1 MFTCLNKNTGLII
14 ACSWLLAGSS
24 VLANPILTSPTLAKP
39 SQAVPTPPECDAKA
53 YVLMDAN
60 SGYIIAG
67 KDIDTRL
74 PPASLTKVMTLYLVA
89 DALKAQRLHL
99 EDTTIVS
106 EGAWRTGGSRMFIK
120 VGTSVSIKDLIS
132 GIATASGNDATVAV
146 AEHIAGTE
154 SSFANLMN
162 QAAHKIGMQNSSFSD
177 SNGLPSPN
185 HYSTAKDLALL
196 AQSWIRSFPEYYPWF
211 KEKWMSYNG
220 IKQPNRNRLLWR
232 DASVDGFKTG
242 HTDESGYCLIA
253 SAVRNNGMRL
263 ISVVLGAAS
272 DTLRTKYSEAL
283 LNYGFRFFETRKIFA
298 ANTKLATPRI
308 WLGKSHTV
316 SLGLNHEMHATL
328 PIGHHARIKAKA
340 DIINDIKAPIVK
352 GQVCG
357 NLNISLDGK
366 IIAAQPLVALADVE
380 KANFICAL
388 YDRIVMLFK
397 HS

>member
-1 MFTCLNKNTGLII
+1 MFTYLNKNIKFII
-14 ACSWLLAGSS
+14 ACSWLLAGSNA
-24 VLANPILTSPTLAKP
+24 LAIPMAAKP
-39 SQAVPTPPECDAKA
+39 SSVDPTPPTCDAKA

-67 KDIDTRL
+67 KDMDERL

-106 EGAWRTGGSRMFIK
+106 EGAWRNGGSRMFIK

-132 GIATASGNDATVAV
+132 GIATASGNDATLAM
-146 AEHIAGTE
+146 AEHISGTE

-162 QAAHKIGMQNSSFSD
+162 QAAVQIGMKNSNFSNSD
-177 SNGLPSPN
+177 GQSNPN
-185 HYSTAKDLALL
+185 HYSSAKDLAML
-196 AQSWIRSFPEYYPWF
+196 AQAWIINFPEYYPWF

-232 DASVDGFKTG
+232 DSSVDGFKTG
-242 HTDESGYCLIA
+242 HADTSGYCLIA

-263 ISVVLGAAS
+263 ISVVLGTPSDAS
-272 DTLRTKYSEAL
+272 RTKDSEAL

-298 ANTKLATPRI
+298 ANTKLATPRV
-308 WLGKSHTV
+308 WLGKQSTIN
-316 SLGLNHEMHATL
+316 LGLSRDMYVTL
-328 PIGHHARIKAKA
+328 PIGKHAHLKAKA
-340 DIINDIKAPIVK
+340 DIVHDIKAPVIK
-352 GQVCG
+352 GQVYG
-357 NLNISLDGK
+357 SLSILLDNK
-366 IIAAQPLVALADVE
+366 IIASQPLVALRCIE
-380 KANFICAL
+380 KANFIFAL

-397 HS
+397 H